1 MTPNYASAI
10 MLNNLVKSY
19 NISISST
26 DYAQSTV
33 EYCLAI
39 DNENSLK
46 LNYGLS
52 YLDPSKPEMMK
63 NILVFGKGLSYNSDT
78 RVELPNETDNQFG
91 FSASDIL
98 SNLTEISNCYVLGAA
113 WLTSN
118 DQIEFSLCKSKLSLY
133 ENTCIYSKDIS
144 FEDIEDILK
153 YNTDIVFPYPTNNSS
168 SSVMLFKFILDVEKY
183 VNEYKKDRV
192 FIFVRDERKPRGYF
206 GLPEEILYTKIAPR
220 VIQAN
225 QDVLNLESDL
235 LLNIKTLV
243 QKWIDLDG
251 WSPDF
256 QTYWETANPQLPKE
270 LRDFISNEIGINV
283 VFQFQPSSV
292 ISRQKLGTH
301 SLVI

>member
-206 GLPEEILYTKIAPR
+206 GLPEEILYTKIASR

-225 QDVLNLESDL
+225 QDVINLESDL

-292 ISRQKLGTH
+292 VSRQKLGTH

>member
-1 MTPNYASAI
+1 MTPNYASAL

-19 NISISST
+19 NLSLSST
-26 DYAQSTV
+26 DYAQSTL
-33 EYCLAI
+33 EYCLAVN
-39 DNENSLK
+39 DENSLK

-63 NILVFGKGLSYNSDT
+63 NILVFGKGLIYNSDL
-78 RVELPNETDNQFG
+78 RIELPNATDSQFG

-98 SNLTEISNCYVLGAA
+98 GNLTEISNCYVLGAA
-113 WLTSN
+113 WLTN
-118 DQIEFSLCKSKLSLY
+118 DNEVAFSLCKSKLGLDG
-133 ENTCIYSKDIS
+133 NTCIYSKDIS

-153 YNTDIVFPYPTNNSS
+153 YSSDIVFPYPTNNSS

-183 VNEYKKDRV
+183 LNEYKKDRV

-206 GLPEEILYTKIAPR
+206 GLPEEILFTKIAPR

-225 QDVLNLESDL
+225 QDVSNLEFDL

-256 QTYWETANPQLPKE
+256 QTYWETASPQLPKE

-283 VFQFQPSSV
+283 VFQFNPNSILSK
-292 ISRQKLGTH
+292 QKIGTH
-301 SLVI
+301 QLVS

>member
-251 WSPDF
+251 WNPDF

>member
-225 QDVLNLESDL
+225 QDVINLESDL

-292 ISRQKLGTH
+292 VSRQKLGTH

>member
-1 MTPNYASAI
+1 VTPNYASAL

-19 NISISST
+19 NISLSST

-39 DNENSLK
+39 NNENSLK

-63 NILVFGKGLSYNSDT
+63 NILVFGKGLSYNSDI

-98 SNLTEISNCYVLGAA
+98 DNLTDISNCYVLGAA

-118 DQIEFSLCKSKLSLY
+118 DEIEFSLCKSKFSLFG
-133 ENTCIYSKDIS
+133 NTCIYSKDIS

-153 YNTDIVFPYPTNNSS
+153 YNKDIVFPYPTNNSS
-168 SSVMLFKFILDVEKY
+168 SSVMLFKFILDVEMY

-251 WSPDF
+251 WNPDF

>member
-1 MTPNYASAI
+1 VTPNYASAL

-19 NISISST
+19 NISLSST

-39 DNENSLK
+39 NNENSLK

-63 NILVFGKGLSYNSDT
+63 NILVFGKGLSYNSDV

-98 SNLTEISNCYVLGAA
+98 DNLTDISNCYVLGAA
-113 WLTSN
+113 WLTSS
-118 DQIEFSLCKSKLSLY
+118 DEIEFSLCKSKFSLFG
-133 ENTCIYSKDIS
+133 NTCIYSKDIS

-168 SSVMLFKFILDVEKY
+168 SSVMLFKFILDVEMY

-251 WSPDF
+251 WNPDF

>member
-1 MTPNYASAI
+1 VTPNYASAL

-19 NISISST
+19 NISLSST

-39 DNENSLK
+39 NNENSLK

-63 NILVFGKGLSYNSDT
+63 NILVFGKGLSYNSDI

-98 SNLTEISNCYVLGAA
+98 DNLTDISNCYVLGAA

-118 DQIEFSLCKSKLSLY
+118 DEIEFSLCKSKFSLFG
-133 ENTCIYSKDIS
+133 NTCIYSKDIS

-168 SSVMLFKFILDVEKY
+168 SSVMLFKFILDVEMY

-225 QDVLNLESDL
+225 QDIINLESDL

-251 WSPDF
+251 WNPDF

>member
-1 MTPNYASAI
+1 VTPNYASAL

-19 NISISST
+19 NISLSST

-39 DNENSLK
+39 NNENSLK

-63 NILVFGKGLSYNSDT
+63 NILVFGKGLSYNSDV

-98 SNLTEISNCYVLGAA
+98 DNLTDISNCYVLGAA
-113 WLTSN
+113 WLTSS
-118 DQIEFSLCKSKLSLY
+118 DEIEFSLCKSKFSLFG
-133 ENTCIYSKDIS
+133 NTCIYSKDIS

-153 YNTDIVFPYPTNNSS
+153 YNKDIVFPYPTNNSS
-168 SSVMLFKFILDVEKY
+168 SSVMLFKFILDVEMY

>member
-1 MTPNYASAI
+1 MTPNYASAL

-19 NISISST
+19 NISLSST

-39 DNENSLK
+39 NNENSLK

-63 NILVFGKGLSYNSDT
+63 NILVFGKGLSYNSDV

-98 SNLTEISNCYVLGAA
+98 DNLTDISNCYVLGAA
-113 WLTSN
+113 WLTSS
-118 DQIEFSLCKSKLSLY
+118 DEIEFSLCKSKFSLFG
-133 ENTCIYSKDIS
+133 NTCIYSKDIS

-168 SSVMLFKFILDVEKY
+168 SSVMLFKFILDVEMY

-251 WSPDF
+251 WNPDF

>member
-1 MTPNYASAI
+1 MTPNYASAL

-19 NISISST
+19 NISLSST

-39 DNENSLK
+39 NNENSLK

-63 NILVFGKGLSYNSDT
+63 NILVFGKGLSYNSDV

-98 SNLTEISNCYVLGAA
+98 DNLTDISNCYVLGAA
-113 WLTSN
+113 WLTSS
-118 DQIEFSLCKSKLSLY
+118 DEIEFSLCKSKFSLFG
-133 ENTCIYSKDIS
+133 NTCIYSKDIS

-168 SSVMLFKFILDVEKY
+168 SSVMLFKFILDVEMY

>member
-133 ENTCIYSKDIS
+133 ENTCIYSKDIICGLGS
-144 FEDIEDILK
+144 FHCLSQQEQ
-153 YNTDIVFPYPTNNSS
+153 Y
-168 SSVMLFKFILDVEKY
+168 
-183 VNEYKKDRV
+183 
-192 FIFVRDERKPRGYF
+192 
-206 GLPEEILYTKIAPR
+206 
-220 VIQAN
+220 
-225 QDVLNLESDL
+225 
-235 LLNIKTLV
+235 IK
-243 QKWIDLDG
+243 
-251 WSPDF
+251 
-256 QTYWETANPQLPKE
+256 
-270 LRDFISNEIGINV
+270 
-283 VFQFQPSSV
+283 
-292 ISRQKLGTH
+292 
-301 SLVI
+301 

>member
-1 MTPNYASAI
+1 MTPNYASAL

-19 NISISST
+19 NISLSST
-26 DYAQSTV
+26 DYAQSTL

-39 DNENSLK
+39 DNEDSLK

-63 NILVFGKGLSYNSDT
+63 NILVFGKGLIYNSNIRT
-78 RVELPNETDNQFG
+78 ELPNETDNQFG

-98 SNLTEISNCYVLGAA
+98 GNLTEISDCYVLGAA
-113 WLTSN
+113 WLTSDN
-118 DQIEFSLCKSKLSLY
+118 EIAFSLCKSKLSLSGK
-133 ENTCIYSKDIS
+133 TCIYSKDIS

-168 SSVMLFKFILDVEKY
+168 TSVMLFKFILDVEKY
-183 VNEYKKDRV
+183 LNEYKKDRV

-225 QDVLNLESDL
+225 QDVINLEYDL
-235 LLNIKTLV
+235 LANIKILV

-283 VFQFQPSSV
+283 VFQFQPQSIASK
-292 ISRQKLGTH
+292 QKLGTH
-301 SLVI
+301 RLVR

>member
-1 MTPNYASAI
+1 MTPNYASAL

-19 NISISST
+19 NISLSST
-26 DYAQSTV
+26 DYAESTV

-39 DNENSLK
+39 NNENSLK

-63 NILVFGKGLSYNSDT
+63 NILVFGKGLIYNSDS

-98 SNLTEISNCYVLGAA
+98 DNLTDISNCYVLGAA

-118 DQIEFSLCKSKLSLY
+118 DEIEFSLCKSKFSLY
-133 ENTCIYSKDIS
+133 GNTCIYSKDIS

-168 SSVMLFKFILDVEKY
+168 SSVMLFKFILDVEMY

-192 FIFVRDERKPRGYF
+192 FIFVRDERKPRGSF

-225 QDVLNLESDL
+225 QDVINLEFDL

-283 VFQFQPSSV
+283 VFQFQPSSIV
-292 ISRQKLGTH
+292 SRQKLGTH

>member
-225 QDVLNLESDL
+225 QDVINLESDL

-270 LRDFISNEIGINV
+270 LRDFISSEIGINV

-292 ISRQKLGTH
+292 VSRQKLGTH

>member
-1 MTPNYASAI
+1 MTPNYASAL

-19 NISISST
+19 NISLSST
-26 DYAQSTV
+26 DYAESTV

-39 DNENSLK
+39 NNENSLK

-63 NILVFGKGLSYNSDT
+63 NILVFGKGLIYNSDS

-98 SNLTEISNCYVLGAA
+98 DNLTDISNCYVLGAA

-118 DQIEFSLCKSKLSLY
+118 DEIEFSLCKSKFSLY
-133 ENTCIYSKDIS
+133 GNTCIYSKDIS

-168 SSVMLFKFILDVEKY
+168 SSVMLFKFILDVEMY

-225 QDVLNLESDL
+225 QDVINLEFDL

-283 VFQFQPSSV
+283 VFQFQPSSIV
-292 ISRQKLGTH
+292 SRQKLGTH

>member
-1 MTPNYASAI
+1 VTPNYASAL

-19 NISISST
+19 NTSLSST

-39 DNENSLK
+39 NNENSLK

-63 NILVFGKGLSYNSDT
+63 NILVFGKGLSYNSDI

-98 SNLTEISNCYVLGAA
+98 DNLTDISNCYVLGAA

-118 DQIEFSLCKSKLSLY
+118 DEIEFSLCKSKFSLFG
-133 ENTCIYSKDIS
+133 NTCIYSKDIS

-168 SSVMLFKFILDVEKY
+168 SSVMLFKFILDVEMY

-251 WSPDF
+251 WNPDF

>member
-292 ISRQKLGTH
+292 VSRQKLGTH

>member
-1 MTPNYASAI
+1 MTPNYASAL

-19 NISISST
+19 NISLSST

-39 DNENSLK
+39 NNENSLK

-63 NILVFGKGLSYNSDT
+63 NILVFGKGLSYNSDI

-98 SNLTEISNCYVLGAA
+98 DNLTDISNCYVLGAA

-118 DQIEFSLCKSKLSLY
+118 DEIEFSLCKSKFSLFG
-133 ENTCIYSKDIS
+133 NTCIYSKDIS

-153 YNTDIVFPYPTNNSS
+153 YNKDIVFPYPTNNSS
-168 SSVMLFKFILDVEKY
+168 SSVMLFKFILDVEMY

-251 WSPDF
+251 WNPDF

>member
-118 DQIEFSLCKSKLSLY
+118 DQIEFSLCKSKLSLFG
-133 ENTCIYSKDIS
+133 NTCIYSKDIS

-283 VFQFQPSSV
+283 VFQFQPSSYSV
-292 ISRQKLGTH
+292 AP
-301 SLVI
+301 

>member
-78 RVELPNETDNQFG
+78 RVELPNESDNQFG

-292 ISRQKLGTH
+292 VSRQKLGTH

>member
-1 MTPNYASAI
+1 MTPNYASAL

-19 NISISST
+19 NTSLSST

-39 DNENSLK
+39 NNENPLK

-63 NILVFGKGLSYNSDT
+63 NILVFGKGLSYNSDI

-98 SNLTEISNCYVLGAA
+98 DNLTDISNCYVLGAA
-113 WLTSN
+113 WLTSS
-118 DQIEFSLCKSKLSLY
+118 DEIEFSLCKSKFSLFG
-133 ENTCIYSKDIS
+133 NTCIYSKDIS

-168 SSVMLFKFILDVEKY
+168 SSVMLFKFILDVEMY

>member
-1 MTPNYASAI
+1 MTPNYASALI
-10 MLNNLVKSY
+10 LNNLVKSY

-292 ISRQKLGTH
+292 VSRQKLGTH

>member
-1 MTPNYASAI
+1 MTPNYASAL

-19 NISISST
+19 NISLSST
-26 DYAQSTV
+26 DYAESTV

-39 DNENSLK
+39 NNENSLK

-98 SNLTEISNCYVLGAA
+98 DNLTDISNCYVLGAA

-118 DQIEFSLCKSKLSLY
+118 DEIEFSLCKSKFSLY

-168 SSVMLFKFILDVEKY
+168 SSVMLFKFILDVEMY

-206 GLPEEILYTKIAPR
+206 GLPEEILYTKISPR
-220 VIQAN
+220 VIKAKK
-225 QDVLNLESDL
+225 DVINLEFDL

-292 ISRQKLGTH
+292 VSRQKLGTH

>member
-39 DNENSLK
+39 NNENSLK

-225 QDVLNLESDL
+225 QDVINLESDL

-292 ISRQKLGTH
+292 VSRQKLGTH

>member
-1 MTPNYASAI
+1 
-10 MLNNLVKSY
+10 
-19 NISISST
+19 
-26 DYAQSTV
+26 
-33 EYCLAI
+33 
-39 DNENSLK
+39 
-46 LNYGLS
+46 
-52 YLDPSKPEMMK
+52 
-63 NILVFGKGLSYNSDT
+63 
-78 RVELPNETDNQFG
+78 
-91 FSASDIL
+91 
-98 SNLTEISNCYVLGAA
+98 
-113 WLTSN
+113 
-118 DQIEFSLCKSKLSLY
+118 
-133 ENTCIYSKDIS
+133 
-144 FEDIEDILK
+144 
-153 YNTDIVFPYPTNNSS
+153 
-168 SSVMLFKFILDVEKY
+168 MLFKFILDVEMY

-283 VFQFQPSSV
+283 VFQIQPSSV

>member
-225 QDVLNLESDL
+225 QDVINLESDL

-270 LRDFISNEIGINV
+270 LRDFISNVVGIDV
-283 VFQFQPSSV
+283 IYQVQPSGTVSQ
-292 ISRQKLGTH
+292 QKLGTH
-301 SLVI
+301 QLVS

>member
-1 MTPNYASAI
+1 MTPNYASAL

-19 NISISST
+19 NISLSST
-26 DYAQSTV
+26 DYAESTV
-33 EYCLAI
+33 EYCLAVN
-39 DNENSLK
+39 NENSLK

-98 SNLTEISNCYVLGAA
+98 DNLTDISNCYVLGAA

-118 DQIEFSLCKSKLSLY
+118 DEIEFSLCKSKFSLY
-133 ENTCIYSKDIS
+133 GNTCIYSKDIS

-168 SSVMLFKFILDVEKY
+168 SSVMLFKFILDVEMY

-225 QDVLNLESDL
+225 QDVINLEFDL

-292 ISRQKLGTH
+292 VSRQKLGTH